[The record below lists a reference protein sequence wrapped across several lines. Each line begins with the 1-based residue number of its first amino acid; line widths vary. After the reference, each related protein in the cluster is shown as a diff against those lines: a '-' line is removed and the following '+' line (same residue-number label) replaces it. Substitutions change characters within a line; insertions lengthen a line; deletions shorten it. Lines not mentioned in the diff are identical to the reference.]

1 MEPAVRS
8 PRIKSA
14 IITGRTRNGAFGLRR
29 PPKFPTADRH
39 WPSKPCRRERNF
51 WMQRREAKNR
61 PERPQGSPETERGK
75 RYRPKSP
82 QKRPIRSR
90 RMDLR
95 FRRTGWWCAQ
105 SSETGLEH
113 RNREFFGNFRP
124 KQAFARLQAAS
135 HWKFLSD
142 PRQLHG
148 HRGTFLLF
156 CKTGVRNAKT
166 GRLERKIR
174 SLNPPNRWWPA
185 DSKRVAIP
193 PPSRCNRL
201 ARVLRLLSMRRG
213 KVW

>member
-1 MEPAVRS
+1 MPAAPTLS
-8 PRIKSA
+8 PGTEFSDAETGPRKS
-14 IITGRTRNGAFGLRR
+14 
-29 PPKFPTADRH
+29 P
-39 WPSKPCRRERNF
+39 
-51 WMQRREAKNR
+51 
-61 PERPQGSPETERGK
+61 PETANIRRDKNG
-75 RYRPKSP
+75 RYRWRKSP
-82 QKRPIRSR
+82 HKRPIWTRLEN
-90 RMDLR
+90 LR
-95 FRRTGWWCAQ
+95 FGRTGWWCAQ

-185 DSKRVAIP
+185 DSKRAAIP
-193 PPSRCNRL
+193 PIQMQPTGAGLETPVDAAWKGMVTKS
-201 ARVLRLLSMRRG
+201 
-213 KVW
+213 